1 MMKPTIH
8 PLEERIRV
16 RAYHLW
22 EASGRPPGRDQEF
35 WQRAHELIAHEDH
48 PLAEARPRATRTR
61 RKAPAKTARSAAST
75 RS

>member
-1 MMKPTIH
+1 MMKPTTH

-35 WQRAHELIAHEDH
+35 WQRAHELVAVEDH
-48 PLAEARPRATRTR
+48 APTEARVPAKRTR
-61 RKAPAKTARSAAST
+61 RKAPAKTARSAASA